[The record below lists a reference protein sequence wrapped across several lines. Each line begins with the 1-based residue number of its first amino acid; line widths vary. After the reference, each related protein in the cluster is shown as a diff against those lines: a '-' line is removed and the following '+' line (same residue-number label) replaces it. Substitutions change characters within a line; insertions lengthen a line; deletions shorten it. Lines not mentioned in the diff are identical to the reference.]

1 MDLVNEPMPKVPVSV
16 VVAVSPPER
25 FELVPQAKPRIVE
38 EELPPEVIDPFR
50 VMVEVETRVA
60 SEVVRV
66 GGTRVAV
73 GVTAFEADEGELV
86 PTRFT
91 AYTANVYYVL
101 LVRPRT
107 TIGETVEVA
116 VKLPGV
122 DEAR

>member
-1 MDLVNEPMPKVPVSV
+1 MPPLKLPVPPWAPRL
-16 VVAVSPPER
+16 VVAAPVER
-25 FELVPQAKPRIVE
+25 SFVVPYAKPLSVIETPPVVEMLAFKVRVE
-38 EELPPEVIDPFR
+38 E
-50 VMVEVETRVA
+50 ETRVA

-66 GGTRVAV
+66 GGMRVAV

-91 AYTANVYYVL
+91 AYTANVYDVL